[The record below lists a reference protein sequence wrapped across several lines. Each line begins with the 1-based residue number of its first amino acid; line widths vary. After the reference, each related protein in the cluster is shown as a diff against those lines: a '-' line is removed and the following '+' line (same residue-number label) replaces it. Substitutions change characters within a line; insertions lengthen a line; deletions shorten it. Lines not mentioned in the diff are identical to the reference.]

1 MKKLSSTLV
10 LLVIVISMVFVA
22 GIASAQTISSEPV
35 YYVNFMDTISKVE
48 ELSTFVELIKAAG
61 FEETLNKGE
70 YTVFAPTN
78 DAFAALPEGKL
89 ERLLQPE
96 NQEVLK
102 DTLTYHVIPRRLSV
116 EDFRAGEKYKTLNG
130 HLIHVFFEK
139 PPIVVNQKINVVGSY
154 AASNAIIY
162 TVDKVIL
169 PPEGPKPK

>member
-1 MKKLSSTLV
+1 MKKSNSIIVSLMVILSV
-10 LLVIVISMVFVA
+10 VFAA
-22 GIASAQTISSEPV
+22 GIALAQAISSQPV

-48 ELSTFVELIKAAG
+48 ELSTFVEAIKAAG
-61 FEETLNKGE
+61 LEETLNKGE
-70 YTVFAPTN
+70 YTIFAPTN

-96 NQEVLK
+96 NKEALK
-102 DTLTYHVIPRRLSV
+102 DILTYHVISRRLSV

-139 PPIVVNQKINVVGSY
+139 PPIVVNQKINVLGSY